1 MTLINIVGKLFL
13 FSSKPFALNNQ
24 MLAATIK
31 GGGGGVVQSGER
43 GVITSVTPTGCHSVV
58 DSKHQSKY

>member
-1 MTLINIVGKLFL
+1 MTLINIIGKLFL

-43 GVITSVTPTGCHSVV
+43 GGEGGL
-58 DSKHQSKY
+58 HQ